1 MWLVVATLL
10 FQMWEKRLKEEQKD
24 TREVVG
30 GRRMIGEGR
39 EKKDWKKIKN
49 MRGRGKEAGTGRRAN
64 KRELK

>member
-24 TREVVG
+24 MREVVG

-49 MRGRGKEAGTGRRAN
+49 MRGKGKEAGTGRRAN

>member
-1 MWLVVATLL
+1 
-10 FQMWEKRLKEEQKD
+10 MWEKRLKEEQKD